1 MLEGSSFKTSFELF
15 EGVLALAC
23 NARRSALA
31 NEVAARQLSER
42 GLQLG
47 GLVPA
52 LLVGAAGFEP
62 ATFRSQSGC
71 ATRLRY
77 APSGFESSPC
87 S

>member
-47 GLVPA
+47 GLV
-52 LLVGAAGFEP
+52 
-62 ATFRSQSGC
+62 
-71 ATRLRY
+71 LR
-77 APSGFESSPC
+77 F
-87 S
+87 